1 MAIADSGAK
10 HPGGV
15 PPTLTT
21 AIEQKLCA
29 LISTGTDAVERFG
42 RLCHRNPRTVHDWY
56 SLGGEPG
63 AAEHWREFRRSV
75 DWARLEHAQAVAGR
89 LRELRDVEL
98 RPESVRIRR

>member
-21 AIEQKLCA
+21 AIEQKVCS
-29 LISTGTDAVERFG
+29 LISVGLTLSASA
-42 RLCHRNPRTVHDWY
+42 RLCHLSPRTVHDWY